1 MTITSLDNFGH
12 ASGSISMSELRDYY
26 GQSGAVSLNADL
38 NGGSNPVP
46 SSLPASGATTS
57 FSNYRSK
64 NRVLKKKGRS
74 YLYDTGTSWSPEES
88 GCVQYNV
95 YVLGGGGS
103 GGAANSSGGGVEAPA
118 SGGGAGGTAF
128 RRYSARDDLTPV
140 TSSFTQV
147 QIVLT
152 SGSTAAKVRF
162 LVAPGD
168 IVTGSLVAITNLT
181 SQPSAFTSLGVD
193 ITTLNNT
200 SKTVTDADSVNDF
213 VEVDLTLS
221 SGAGGSIALTGSA
234 SGSLTYTGASISFP
248 TAAQAVSRPSGTS
261 QMSGYNGGN
270 VTFNPTGTG
279 ATITG
284 TGGFRGFA
292 RYQGAPSATPTATA
306 PVGEGSTTAGSSTGA
321 TGSNQC
327 SKGLGQTGSGG
338 ESNYKGGDGPS
349 LNIGGNQAGC
359 TGGGSPNLGSGGV
372 DGSTTSGQATG
383 APTEPSEFGSL
394 WKINSVDAS
403 APSFKGGNGLSTGG
417 TAGSG
422 NYGAGGGGS
431 GSISSAPTSGAGG
444 AGALIVIHYEVN
456 T

>member
-26 GQSGAVSLNADL
+26 GQSGAVSLNANF
-38 NGGSNPVP
+38 NGGTNPVP
-46 SSLPASGATTS
+46 SSLPASGAETS

-64 NRVLKKKGRS
+64 NRILKKKGRS
-74 YLYDTGTSWSPEES
+74 YLYDTGTSWSPGES

-95 YVLGGGGS
+95 YVIGGGGS
-103 GGAANSSGGGVEAPA
+103 GGAAFAGSGVEGPA

-128 RRYSARDDLTPV
+128 RRYSVQDDLTPV

-181 SQPSAFTSLGVD
+181 SQPSTFTSLGVD
-193 ITTLNNT
+193 ITILNDT
-200 SKTVTDADSVNDF
+200 SQTVTDADSSNNF

-221 SGAGGSIALTGSA
+221 SAAGGSTTLTGSA
-234 SGSLTYTGASISFP
+234 SGSLTFNGASISFP
-248 TAAQAVSRPSGTS
+248 TVAQAVSRTSSTS
-261 QMSGYNGGN
+261 QISGYNGGD

-284 TGGFRGFA
+284 TGGFRGFG
-292 RYQGAPSATPTATA
+292 RFQGQASTTPTATT
-306 PVGEGSTTAGSSTGA
+306 PVGEGDTTAGSGTGGV
-321 TGSNQC
+321 GSGQC
-327 SKGLGQTGSGG
+327 AKGLGQTGSGG
-338 ESNYKGGDGPS
+338 ENNYKGGDGPA

-359 TGGGSPNLGSGGV
+359 TGGGSPNLSSGGV

-394 WKINSVDAS
+394 WKINNVDAS
-403 APSFKGGNGLSTGG
+403 APSFQGGNGLSTGG

-431 GSISSAPTSGAGG
+431 GSISSATTSGAGG
-444 AGALIVIHYEVN
+444 AGALIVIHYEIN

>member
-1 MTITSLDNFGH
+1 
-12 ASGSISMSELRDYY
+12 MSELRDYY
-26 GQSGAVSLNADL
+26 GQSGAVSLNANF
-38 NGGSNPVP
+38 NGGTNPVP
-46 SSLPASGATTS
+46 SSLPASGAETS
-57 FSNYRSK
+57 FSAYRSK

-95 YVLGGGGS
+95 YVIGGGGS
-103 GGAANSSGGGVEAPA
+103 GGAANSSGGGVEGPA

-128 RRYSARDDLTPV
+128 RRYS
-140 TSSFTQV
+140 V
-147 QIVLT
+147 QDH
-152 SGSTAAKVRF
+152 S
-162 LVAPGD
+162 
-168 IVTGSLVAITNLT
+168 ITN
-181 SQPSAFTSLGVD
+181 A
-193 ITTLNNT
+193 
-200 SKTVTDADSVNDF
+200 A
-213 VEVDLTLS
+213 
-221 SGAGGSIALTGSA
+221 
-234 SGSLTYTGASISFP
+234 ISFP
-248 TAAQAVSRPSGTS
+248 TTAQAVTRPSGTS
-261 QMSGYNGGN
+261 QISGFNGGA
-270 VTFNPTGTG
+270 VTFNPDGTG

-372 DGSTTSGQATG
+372 DGSITSGQATG